1 MSFAFV
7 SCEDKLLEE
16 FSHQMGGLVD
26 HEVGGLFLDRVV
38 GLHVEFVLATT
49 VLHATSSTSFL
60 HDAAFLLELG

>member
-1 MSFAFV
+1 
-7 SCEDKLLEE
+7 
-16 FSHQMGGLVD
+16 MGGLVD

-38 GLHVEFVLATT
+38 GFHVQFVLATT